1 MDSTTPPAA
10 RFRLALPA
18 ILVVAA
24 WTAGC
29 SHVPRTQGI
38 EPGVDPD
45 YVRRV
50 SIHELAGSLGL
61 QVARSSTAS
70 ATLRNPANTVLVFA
84 DPDGAVHVNG
94 QALPRRGGIVAADG
108 ILFVPAGY
116 ETSIR
121 GRLRS
126 VSVRPD
132 PDPPV
137 GPTGPLGTVV
147 IDPGHGGRDPG
158 AHHPIQPGL
167 PEIQEKWINLQLATR
182 IAGQLKAAG
191 VKVFLTRS
199 RDLYVDNSDR
209 AALANR
215 LNADLFLSNHANAV
229 GNKDRTIHGYEVY
242 VHPNASRQSVLA
254 AKAIA
259 AGLDRAGVARH
270 GAVAYRR
277 KNLLVLRETKGP
289 AVLVEIGYMTNPRE
303 LQRMASATYQKRIA
317 AAVTG
322 GVIDFLKAR
331 PGR

>member
-1 MDSTTPPAA
+1 V
-10 RFRLALPA
+10 PA
-18 ILVVAA
+18 ILAVAIC
-24 WTAGC
+24 TAGC
-29 SHVPRTQGI
+29 SHVPRGQNI

-61 QVARSSTAS
+61 QVGRSSSVS
-70 ATLRNPANTVLVFA
+70 ATLRNPANIVLVFA

-108 ILFVPAGY
+108 ILFVPAAY

-121 GRLRS
+121 GRLRR
-126 VSVRPD
+126 VARRRD

-137 GPTGPLGTVV
+137 APIGPLGTVV

-158 AHHPIQPGL
+158 AHYPIQPGL
-167 PEIQEKWINLQLATR
+167 PDIEEKWINLQVATR
-182 IAGQLKAAG
+182 IATQLKTSG

-229 GNKDRTIHGYEVY
+229 GNNDRTIRGYEVY
-242 VHPNASRQSVLA
+242 VHPNASGQSLSA
-254 AKAIA
+254 AKAVA
-259 AGLDRAGVARH
+259 ARLDRIGVPRH
-270 GAVAYRR
+270 GAVAYRK

-289 AVLVEIGYMTNPRE
+289 AVLVEIGYMTNARE
-303 LQRMASATYQKRIA
+303 LQRMASAAYQKRIA
-317 AAVTG
+317 AAVAE

-331 PGR
+331 RAP